1 MCATK
6 TCASAITVPALT
18 YGDRDRSAFV
28 TAMITVVEA
37 FQEALAMR
45 RAAQS
50 KYLLNDE

>member
-1 MCATK
+1 M
-6 TCASAITVPALT
+6 SVPSRELSKRKSST
-18 YGDRDRSAFV
+18 FV
-28 TAMITVVEA
+28 TAMVAVVEA

>member
-1 MCATK
+1 M
-6 TCASAITVPALT
+6 SVPTQQL
-18 YGDRDRSAFV
+18 GKRNSSAFV
-28 TAMITVVEA
+28 AAIVAVVEA

>member
-6 TCASAITVPALT
+6 TYASTITGPASLSD
-18 YGDRDRSAFV
+18 DRHRSTFV
-28 TAMITVVEA
+28 TVMTVIVEA

-45 RAAQS
+45 RAAQG